1 MGCRKSLKLTSVRGK
16 EMYLYSFFIMV
27 VALIS
32 RKISMKDILRK
43 GMYANDLAMI
53 ADKKQELQELLE
65 EWKGVFKKQGPITS
79 RKKTEEMWV
88 WHQRE
93 DLNISLVDKKF
104 NQVDGFV

>member
-1 MGCRKSLKLTSVRGK
+1 
-16 EMYLYSFFIMV
+16 MV

-32 RKISMKDILRK
+32 RKISIKDVLRK

-53 ADKKQELQELLE
+53 ADKKQELQEVLE
-65 EWKGVFKKQGPITS
+65 EWKRVFKKHGPIMS
-79 RKKTEEMWV
+79 REKTEEIWV

-93 DLNISLVDKKF
+93 DLKITFDDKEF

>member
-1 MGCRKSLKLTSVRGK
+1 MGCRKSLKLTPVRGK
-16 EMYLYSFFIMV
+16 EMYLYTFFIMV

-43 GMYANDLAMI
+43 GMYANDLAII

-65 EWKGVFKKQGPITS
+65 EWKGVFKKQGPIMS

-88 WHQRE
+88 
-93 DLNISLVDKKF
+93 
-104 NQVDGFV
+104 

>member
-1 MGCRKSLKLTSVRGK
+1 
-16 EMYLYSFFIMV
+16 MV

-65 EWKGVFKKQGPITS
+65 EWKGVFKKQGPIKS

-88 WHQRE
+88 
-93 DLNISLVDKKF
+93 
-104 NQVDGFV
+104 